1 VMRDRLYIDAM
12 ESVLSNSSKILV
24 DVKGGSNLL
33 YLPLDKL
40 MQPPPSSA
48 AATEDTARG
57 ASSTIV
63 LDNERAAT
71 RRTSR

>member
-1 VMRDRLYIDAM
+1 MRDRLYIDAM

-40 MQPPPSSA
+40 MPQQQPSSA
-48 AATEDTARG
+48 PTADDTTRSA
-57 ASSTIV
+57 STIP
-63 LDNERAAT
+63 LDNDRAAT